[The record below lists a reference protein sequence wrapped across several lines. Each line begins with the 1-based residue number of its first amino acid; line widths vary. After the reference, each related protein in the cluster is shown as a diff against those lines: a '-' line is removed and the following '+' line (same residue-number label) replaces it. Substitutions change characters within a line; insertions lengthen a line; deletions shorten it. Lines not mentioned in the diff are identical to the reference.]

1 MKQKRLSRKIRK
13 SYTIQ
18 TNIDELAEVLAKL
31 LYELKID
38 EIHIM
43 TYKDRIDIFA
53 TKKMKLLYVELYE
66 KIFSLT
72 DDDIDRIDEYE
83 KRIQKLKESKREESM
98 NTSHFIT
105 RPSCI

>member
-1 MKQKRLSRKIRK
+1 MKQKRMSRKIRK

-38 EIHIM
+38 QIHIM

-83 KRIQKLKESKREESM
+83 KRIQKLKESK
-98 NTSHFIT
+98 
-105 RPSCI
+105 

>member
-38 EIHIM
+38 QIHIL

-83 KRIQKLKESKREESM
+83 KRIQKLKESK
-98 NTSHFIT
+98 
-105 RPSCI
+105 

>member
-1 MKQKRLSRKIRK
+1 MKQKSLSRKIRK

-38 EIHIM
+38 QIHIM

-83 KRIQKLKESKREESM
+83 KRIQKLKESK
-98 NTSHFIT
+98 
-105 RPSCI
+105 

>member
-18 TNIDELAEVLAKL
+18 TNIDELSEVLAKL

-38 EIHIM
+38 QIHIM

-53 TKKMKLLYVELYE
+53 TKDMKLLYVELYE

-72 DDDIDRIDEYE
+72 NDDIDKIDEYE
-83 KRIQKLKESKREESM
+83 KRIQKLKESK
-98 NTSHFIT
+98 
-105 RPSCI
+105 

>member
-38 EIHIM
+38 QIHIM

-53 TKKMKLLYVELYE
+53 TKKYE
-66 KIFSLT
+66 ASI
-72 DDDIDRIDEYE
+72 
-83 KRIQKLKESKREESM
+83 
-98 NTSHFIT
+98 
-105 RPSCI
+105 CGVV

>member
-1 MKQKRLSRKIRK
+1 M
-13 SYTIQ
+13 
-18 TNIDELAEVLAKL
+18 

-38 EIHIM
+38 QIHIM

-83 KRIQKLKESKREESM
+83 KRIQKLKESK
-98 NTSHFIT
+98 
-105 RPSCI
+105 

>member
-38 EIHIM
+38 
-43 TYKDRIDIFA
+43 
-53 TKKMKLLYVELYE
+53 
-66 KIFSLT
+66 
-72 DDDIDRIDEYE
+72 
-83 KRIQKLKESKREESM
+83 Q
-98 NTSHFIT
+98 IT
-105 RPSCI
+105 L

>member
-38 EIHIM
+38 QIHIM

-72 DDDIDRIDEYE
+72 DDDIDRINEYE
-83 KRIQKLKESKREESM
+83 KRIQKLKESK
-98 NTSHFIT
+98 
-105 RPSCI
+105 

>member
-38 EIHIM
+38 QIHIM

-83 KRIQKLKESKREESM
+83 KRIQKLK
-98 NTSHFIT
+98 
-105 RPSCI
+105 

>member
-38 EIHIM
+38 QIHIM

-53 TKKMKLLYVELYE
+53 TMTHLIKQ
-66 KIFSLT
+66 
-72 DDDIDRIDEYE
+72 DIDIINV
-83 KRIQKLKESKREESM
+83 K
-98 NTSHFIT
+98 
-105 RPSCI
+105 

>member
-38 EIHIM
+38 QIHIM

-83 KRIQKLKESKREESM
+83 KRIQKLKESM
-98 NTSHFIT
+98 NSSHFIT
-105 RPSCI
+105 WPSCI